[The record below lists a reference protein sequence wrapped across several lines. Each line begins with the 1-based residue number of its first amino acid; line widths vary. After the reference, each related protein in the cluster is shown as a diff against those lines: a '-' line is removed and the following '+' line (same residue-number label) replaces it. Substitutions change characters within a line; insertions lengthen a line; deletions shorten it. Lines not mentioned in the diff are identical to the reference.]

1 MATINRPAA
10 RGFYVGLAIGQIW
23 LSLVSTSFVSLLWI
37 LGQNTVQISLILVS
51 VGLIGLIL
59 LGASIVLLR
68 SAWRLPGDI
77 SSESAARS
85 RALGRKM
92 GLRFGLIVLAEVVVI
107 GAINTAL
114 YQTNHGD
121 WVVPLT
127 YFIVGLHFVPL
138 AFVFRVRPYIILGL
152 LWMIVILLTV
162 ILIPASMMV
171 GQGLGA

>member
-1 MATINRPAA
+1 
-10 RGFYVGLAIGQIW
+10 
-23 LSLVSTSFVSLLWI
+23 
-37 LGQNTVQISLILVS
+37 
-51 VGLIGLIL
+51 
-59 LGASIVLLR
+59 
-68 SAWRLPGDI
+68 
-77 SSESAARS
+77 
-85 RALGRKM
+85 
-92 GLRFGLIVLAEVVVI
+92 RFGLIVLAEVVVI